1 MSTPDPDEPGTAVV
15 EDALQVL
22 RTDLPELPVTPADPS
37 PEQDV
42 EEVPIP
48 DELTFTTETKEPDA
62 ASASDVLELKLDE
75 DVLYARKPS
84 KGAWSLIIGA
94 VSRSA
99 NEADK
104 TQALLEFVYASF
116 DQASLV
122 LLKNR
127 MFDPADSFD
136 VDDLARM
143 VDALIRKWAGPS
155 SRKERRKAMRAVP
168 AR

>member
-1 MSTPDPDEPGTAVV
+1 MSTPDPDEPSTAVV
-15 EDALQVL
+15 DDALQVL
-22 RTDLPELPVTPADPS
+22 RTDLPEPSVAPADAP

-48 DELTFTTETKEPDA
+48 DELTFTTEAKTPD
-62 ASASDVLELKLDE
+62 SVSSSDVLELRLDE

-122 LLKNR
+122 LIKNR
-127 MFDPADSFD
+127 MFDPNDSFD

-143 VDALIRKWAGPS
+143 VDALVRKWAPS
-155 SRKERRKAMRAVP
+155 SSRAERRKAMRAVP